1 MEDRNKKLTAS
12 EQVYEQLRDAISSG
26 VWKPGERLPSE
37 GELAERCGVN
47 RLTLRLA
54 LQKLNAIGVVETR
67 TGSGTYVVEFDFEN
81 YLSLASK
88 FFNMGG
94 MTPFVTEFRNHMEI
108 ECARLACERAAP
120 GEMDELERLAQE
132 HRQAWLSSG
141 ELEHDEWCRRV
152 ADTDM
157 AFHEQVIRM
166 AHNPLY
172 VYAFDVAREPIY
184 AYILLSVRKWEPEL
198 VQNFRMYMHR
208 DIHYRICESIRKRDF
223 AACQSDYAA
232 MISSYT
238 RVNWSAPETF
248 A

>member
-1 MEDRNKKLTAS
+1 M
-12 EQVYEQLRDAISSG
+12 
-26 VWKPGERLPSE
+26 
-37 GELAERCGVN
+37 
-47 RLTLRLA
+47 
-54 LQKLNAIGVVETR
+54 VETR

-198 VQNFRMYMHR
+198 VQNFRMDMYRGHTLPHLR
-208 DIHYRICESIRKRDF
+208 VHTQEGLRRLPERLRGHDIELHPCELVRAGDLRLSGKNVVMPCPRVGT
-223 AACQSDYAA
+223 
-232 MISSYT
+232 T
-238 RVNWSAPETF
+238 RGTKIHGRRPVDLLMLVRGSR
-248 A
+248 